1 MPKSAYQ
8 KLVTLSPGE
17 AFLSEVRQT
26 PEWLASH
33 WGAQV
38 MVASFGQNSTYRL
51 DFSPDA
57 FAGQFSDATCHRRL
71 VEDIYDFLCVHAH
84 RSARSKRTRSMN
96 SHKDHFVDSLYIVDY
111 ILLNGKQLGIFEFGF
126 GAIVGM
132 HLKQLLAARASSNDL
147 LTGLMQWPLRLTNF
161 LKEGA
166 AKISDDDVA
175 LHVSEYPALSVLDV
189 PKEEWSLSMTVQELV
204 RARCWLWA
212 NGYYTQRS
220 HIDYKYAPNASR
232 LGKEVYKGTLW
243 VHREEI
249 SKKIFEEL
257 CVAPIERLIRE
268 HPGVAVRSGAAD
280 DACSDRIYG
289 RFKATLLKAQLL
301 ANVGQGFPLQSIE
314 DVVSFELSDAVRL
327 KAEGRYVSAPPA
339 YVLNAGGK
347 AISFFIQ
354 HSRHLLSSYGKVVG
368 AAKKASLS
376 VKDYVSQN
384 GIAHLLHPD
393 TTALGVISWSLSE
406 DMNSERLSRG
416 AMSSAS
422 FSTSEFFKRFR
433 ANEGLRELV
442 QVLYGAMQLVV
453 GVLMAA
459 RQGEL
464 SDLPLDCLDETREW
478 MTLTS
483 RKTGFDGLRH
493 EDERPI
499 PYIAAR
505 MVRRLRAFHAV
516 LRRSGVKTPDLLF
529 ALPNTKGQFSVSHK
543 QYNTALDRFMD
554 YIDAPLTR
562 DGRRYYLR
570 QHQLRRL
577 FALLFYLSPYY
588 GTLEDLR
595 WMLRHIDSRHLEHY
609 ISEAFTGEQLTSI
622 RAEALSIILR
632 DKEEM
637 LADLAAFVKRHF
649 QTSCIDLMTDEGF
662 EEYVRYLK
670 KKQVDGSIIATPVM
684 YETPDGTR
692 HKIAL
697 AVFED

>member
-1 MPKSAYQ
+1 MIAN
-8 KLVTLSPGE
+8 
-17 AFLSEVRQT
+17 
-26 PEWLASH
+26 
-33 WGAQV
+33 
-38 MVASFGQNSTYRL
+38 FGQSSTYRL
-51 DFSPDA
+51 DFSPEA
-57 FAGQFSDATCHRRL
+57 FAGKFNDATCHRRL
-71 VEDIYDFLCVHAH
+71 VEDIYDFLCIHAH
-84 RSARSKRTRSMN
+84 RSARLKRTRGLN
-96 SHKDHFVDSLYIVDY
+96 AHKDHFIDSLYIVDY
-111 ILLNGKQLGIFEFGF
+111 LLLNGIQLGIFEFGF
-126 GAIVGM
+126 GAIAGM
-132 HLKQLLAARASSNDL
+132 HLKQLLAARVSSNDL
-147 LTGLMQWPLRLTNF
+147 LTGLMQWPLRLSNF
-161 LKEGA
+161 LRERA
-166 AKISDDDVA
+166 AKISDEDVE
-175 LHVSEYPALSVLDV
+175 LYVSECPELSVLDI
-189 PKEEWSLSMTVQELV
+189 PEEEWSVSMTAQELV

-212 NGYYTQRS
+212 NGYYTHRNY
-220 HIDYKYAPNASR
+220 IDYKYAPNASR

-257 CVAPIERLIRE
+257 CVAPIERLVRE

-280 DACSDRIYG
+280 DACSDRVYG

-301 ANVGQGFPLQSIE
+301 ANVGQGFPLQSVE
-314 DVVSFELSDAVRL
+314 DVVSFELPDAVRL
-327 KAEGRYVSAPPA
+327 KPEGRYVSAPPA

-347 AISFFIQ
+347 AISFFLQ
-354 HSRHLLSSYGKVVG
+354 HSRHLLASYARVVV
-368 AAKKASLS
+368 AAKKTSLS
-376 VKDYVSQN
+376 VKDYVSHH
-384 GIAHLLHPD
+384 GIAHLLHAD
-393 TTALGVISWSLSE
+393 TKALGISSWSLSD
-406 DMNSERLSRG
+406 DMNSERLARG
-416 AMSSAS
+416 GRSSAS
-422 FSTSEFFKRFR
+422 FSTSEFFARFR

-442 QVLYGAMQLVV
+442 QALYGAMQLVV

-464 SDLPLDCLDETREW
+464 LDLPLDCLDETREW
-478 MTLTS
+478 MTLMS

-493 EDERPI
+493 EDERPV

-505 MVRRLRAFHAV
+505 IVRRLQAFHAV
-516 LRRSGVKTPDLLF
+516 LRRNGVETPNLLF
-529 ALPNTKGQFSVSHK
+529 ALPNTKGQFSVCHK

-609 ISEAFTGEQLTSI
+609 ITQAFTGEQLTSI
-622 RAEALSIILR
+622 RAEALSIVLR
-632 DKEEM
+632 EKEDVI
-637 LADLAAFVKRHF
+637 ADLAAFVKRHF
-649 QTSCIDLMTDEGF
+649 GTRYVDLMTDEGF

-670 KKQVDGSIIATPVM
+670 KKQLDGSVVVTPVM

-692 HKIAL
+692 HDIAL

>member
-1 MPKSAYQ
+1 MPKRANQ
-8 KLVTLSPGE
+8 KPVALSPTE
-17 AFLSEVRQT
+17 VFLSDVRQS
-26 PEWLASH
+26 PAWLASN

-38 MVASFGQNSTYRL
+38 MIASFGQSSTYRL
-51 DFSPDA
+51 DFSPQA
-57 FAGQFSDATCHRRL
+57 FAGKFNHATCHRRL

-84 RSARSKRTRSMN
+84 RSARSKRTRSLN

-111 ILLNGKQLGIFEFGF
+111 LLLNGNQLGIFEFGF

-132 HLKQLLAARASSNDL
+132 HLKQMLAARASSNDL
-147 LTGLMQWPLRLTNF
+147 LTGLMQWPLRLSNF

-166 AKISDDDVA
+166 AKISDEDVE
-175 LHVSEYPALSVLDV
+175 LYVSECPALSVLDI
-189 PKEEWSLSMTVQELV
+189 PEEEWSVSMTAQELV

-212 NGYYTQRS
+212 NGYYTSRNY
-220 HIDYKYAPNASR
+220 IDYKYAPNASR

-249 SKKIFEEL
+249 SKEIFEEL
-257 CVAPIERLIRE
+257 CVDPIERLVRE

-280 DACSDRIYG
+280 DACSHRAYG

-301 ANVGQGFPLQSIE
+301 SNVGQGFPLQSVE
-314 DVVSFELSDAVRL
+314 DVVCFELPDAVRL
-327 KAEGRYVSAPPA
+327 KPEGRYVSAPPA
-339 YVLNAGGK
+339 YVLNASGK
-347 AISFFIQ
+347 AISFFLQ
-354 HSRHLLSSYGKVVG
+354 HSRHLLSSYARVVV

-393 TTALGVISWSLSE
+393 TKALGITSWSLSD
-406 DMNSERLSRG
+406 DMNSERLARG
-416 AMSSAS
+416 TRSSAS
-422 FSTSEFFKRFR
+422 FSTSEFFARFR

-442 QVLYGAMQLVV
+442 QALYGAMQLVV
-453 GVLMAA
+453 GVLMAP

-464 SDLPLDCLDETREW
+464 LDLPLDCLDETREW
-478 MTLTS
+478 MTLMS

-505 MVRRLRAFHAV
+505 IVRRLQAFHAV
-516 LRRSGVKTPDLLF
+516 LRSSAVETPNLLF
-529 ALPNTKGQFSVSHK
+529 ALPNTKGQFAVCHK

-554 YIDAPLTR
+554 YIDAPLTC

-609 ISEAFTGEQLTSI
+609 ITQAFKGEQLASI

-632 DKEEM
+632 EKEDVM
-637 LADLAAFVKRHF
+637 ADLAAFVKRHF
-649 QTSCIDLMTDEGF
+649 GTRYIDLMTDEGF
-662 EEYVRYLK
+662 EEYVRYLQ
-670 KKQVDGSIIATPVM
+670 KKQLDGSIVVTSVM

-692 HKIAL
+692 HDIAL